1 MNQQSTKIYNINFFF
16 KITLI
21 EGTVLP
27 ANQKVNKMNFEH
39 STTPGG
45 GNIHL
50 FMLSDYVLL
59 IDILCNHQ

>member
-1 MNQQSTKIYNINFFF
+1 MFSPFLINQFFF

-27 ANQKVNKMNFEH
+27 ANQKVNKMNFER

-45 GNIHL
+45 ENIHL
-50 FMLSDYVLL
+50 FMLSDYVWL
-59 IDILCNHQ
+59 IDIQCNHQW